1 MTPRTLREEL
11 RRMNREQLT
20 AVAENWGISDPAG
33 RLTGSEIRDLLV
45 PRILNSVSLRE
56 KLDEAPAGTDLALRA
71 LIGSG
76 GRFSAV
82 RFAAMFGSV
91 RAMGPDRFLRDAPLA
106 QPGIGQRVADL
117 SWVYFSRVRG
127 RRVRAGRVLRD
138 ADGPGPVFRRAGASD
153 AGPGRE
159 TGRSSRL

>member
-82 RFAAMFGSV
+82 RFAMFGSV
-91 RAMGPDRFLRDAPLA
+91 RAMGSDHFLRDAP
-106 QPGIGQRVADL
+106 
-117 SWVYFSRVRG
+117 W
-127 RRVRAGRVLRD
+127 
-138 ADGPGPVFRRAGASD
+138 
-153 AGPGRE
+153 
-159 TGRSSRL
+159 RSPESVSE

>member
-71 LIGSG
+71 LIGYPYPYFLHRIKVSVIG
-76 GRFSAV
+76 HPSYSEDNSERLLGRL
-82 RFAAMFGSV
+82 RFPGSI
-91 RAMGPDRFLRDAPLA
+91 M
-106 QPGIGQRVADL
+106 
-117 SWVYFSRVRG
+117 
-127 RRVRAGRVLRD
+127 
-138 ADGPGPVFRRAGASD
+138 
-153 AGPGRE
+153 
-159 TGRSSRL
+159 

>member
-76 GRFSAV
+76 
-82 RFAAMFGSV
+82 
-91 RAMGPDRFLRDAPLA
+91 
-106 QPGIGQRVADL
+106 
-117 SWVYFSRVRG
+117 W
-127 RRVRAGRVLRD
+127 
-138 ADGPGPVFRRAGASD
+138 
-153 AGPGRE
+153 
-159 TGRSSRL
+159 

>member
-1 MTPRTLREEL
+1 MTPRTLCEEL

-71 LIGSG
+71 LIGAG

-91 RAMGPDRFLRDAPLA
+91 RAMGSDRFLRDAPWMALLGA
-106 QPGIGQRVADL
+106 WNDGRAIVSITDTSVPCLRL
-117 SWVYFSRVRG
+117 S
-127 RRVRAGRVLRD
+127 
-138 ADGPGPVFRRAGASD
+138 
-153 AGPGRE
+153 
-159 TGRSSRL
+159 